1 MPDSPMSIID
11 FHGLLDDVIPAS
23 PNSPENLGPGPD
35 NTTKNVDGYYYHIKL
50 DHLIQ
55 VRLPKLSIYI
65 NKVTVRC
72 LFVCLSPHRFQ
83 LISSILSV
91 SNTSKEILSVS
102 NTCYKCLNSSS
113 IPTRTRWRLGTTEV
127 LVSKINHYSAT
138 PTSSITKSELF

>member
-35 NTTKNVDGYYYHIKL
+35 NTTKNIDGYYYHIKL

-72 LFVCLSPHRFQ
+72 LFVCPPIGFSSFQ
-83 LISSILSV
+83 V
-91 SNTSKEILSVS
+91 F
-102 NTCYKCLNSSS
+102 CL
-113 IPTRTRWRLGTTEV
+113 
-127 LVSKINHYSAT
+127 
-138 PTSSITKSELF
+138 